1 MESVEQVRAEVA
13 DEVFGSVTVLVVV
26 REAVGAREDG
36 VPADGEDDWE
46 AALLDLVYEGADGG
60 VA

>member
-1 MESVEQVRAEVA
+1 MEGVEQIRAEVA
-13 DEVFGSVTVLVVV
+13 DEIFGSVTVLVVV

-46 AALLDLVYEGADGG
+46 AVLLDFVDEGAEGG